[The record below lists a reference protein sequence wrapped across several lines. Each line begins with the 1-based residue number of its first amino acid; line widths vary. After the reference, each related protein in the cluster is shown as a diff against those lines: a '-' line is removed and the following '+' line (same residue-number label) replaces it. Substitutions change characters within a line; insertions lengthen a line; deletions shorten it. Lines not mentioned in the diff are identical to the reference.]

1 MSVDLSIRLPACLN
15 PNFGQTVP
23 CRIKINSN
31 KGRSLEN
38 GNVGR
43 DDTFFPVVK
52 YNYLCADFCSRQFM
66 ESWSLLLSWNLRPT
80 FYLIDF
86 YRIYFEIWFNRSDEQ
101 KFWIVFQYNFYILW
115 ENGNL
120 FWLEIKHWPLNNEL
134 IFQKRCFNDKRVFIL
149 CFSIPCRLS
158 TVLQHRHVFYIYIYI
173 YIVDFPTCLALT
185 PCLKHFFKIS
195 EC

>member
-1 MSVDLSIRLPACLN
+1 MYCLVQIQNLQFDSFVFTCTQPVNSKFTIWHSSKCNDDGGFRSFLIYSYVCLSIQVSVCPFVDLSIRLPACLN
-15 PNFGQTVP
+15 PNCGQTVP

-31 KGRSLEN
+31 KGRSLDEELSDK

-43 DDTFFPVVK
+43 DDTCFPVVK

-86 YRIYFEIWFNRSDEQ
+86 YSIYFEIWFNRSDEQ

-115 ENGNL
+115 ENGI
-120 FWLEIKHWPLNNEL
+120 FFL
-134 IFQKRCFNDKRVFIL
+134 IGN
-149 CFSIPCRLS
+149 
-158 TVLQHRHVFYIYIYI
+158 
-173 YIVDFPTCLALT
+173 
-185 PCLKHFFKIS
+185 
-195 EC
+195 

>member
-1 MSVDLSIRLPACLN
+1 MVDSGPSSSIVMSVCLSIQMSVCPFVDLSIRLPSCLN
-15 PNFGQTVP
+15 PNCGQTVP

-31 KGRSLEN
+31 KGRSLDKELSEN

-43 DDTFFPVVK
+43 DDTCFPVVK

-86 YRIYFEIWFNRSDEQ
+86 YSIYFEIWFNRSDEQ

-134 IFQKRCFNDKRVFIL
+134 IFQKRCFNDKRVFYTL
-149 CFSIPCRLS
+149 F
-158 TVLQHRHVFYIYIYI
+158 
-173 YIVDFPTCLALT
+173 
-185 PCLKHFFKIS
+185 
-195 EC
+195 